1 MYNVQIRDQPKQQQC
16 PINCQIIKATSIRKN
31 KKSQKKI
38 KTQKK
43 KILPLMLFLVKGM
56 ANGERRMPDLNGASY
71 QRWVPKGEALQW
83 QRASDDSFGRE
94 EMPPFWFRLRR
105 NAATLQHCRASEEKA
120 DRFRRQSCGSAF
132 R

>member
-1 MYNVQIRDQPKQQQC
+1 
-16 PINCQIIKATSIRKN
+16 
-31 KKSQKKI
+31 
-38 KTQKK
+38 
-43 KILPLMLFLVKGM
+43 MLFLVKGM

-83 QRASDDSFGRE
+83 PRASDASDDSFGRE

-105 NAATLQHCRASEEKA
+105 NAATLQNCRASEEKV
-120 DRFRRQSCGSAF
+120 DRFRRQSCDSDF